1 MTAACLRLS
10 SFLVTRWL
18 RARRL
23 PFRRAKDTNI
33 RRKIH
38 QPPLFNDKNAFRKS
52 VYIYKNYFPDFQL
65 YARAYVLLWTLC
77 SWIS

>member
-10 SFLVTRWL
+10 SSLMIRWL

-33 RRKIH
+33 MRKIY
-38 QPPLFNDKNAFRKS
+38 QPALFNDKNAFRES
-52 VYIYKNYFPDFQL
+52 VYIYKKYFPADFQL
-65 YARAYVLLWTLC
+65 
-77 SWIS
+77 